1 VSEQRGAGRARGAVQ
16 RNRPAPAGTR
26 TPRSS
31 KTRAAILAAAR
42 RLFASRGFDHVSLR
56 EIGAEARADPA
67 LVARYFGGK
76 EGLFAEALAAS
87 NVSDAL
93 IPGDCAAF
101 PHRAARAAVL
111 GEWRSTGFEGLL
123 IALRS
128 ASSPA
133 VSDSLIRPFEQRFVR
148 RLAEGLGGDEH
159 MARAHLAF
167 ASIAG
172 TALLHGMRSPG
183 SPGYSP
189 EQARTIAEYFAHDL
203 NEMMKRGGQGRRGA
217 RRRPPF
223 MGDASQ

>member
-1 VSEQRGAGRARGAVQ
+1 MSEQRGAGRAHGAIQ
-16 RNRPAPAGTR
+16 RDRPAPAGPHGGPVPAGTR
-26 TPRSS
+26 TPRSG

-42 RLFASRGFDHVSLR
+42 RLFASRGFEQVSLR

-67 LVARYFGGK
+67 LVARYFGCK
-76 EGLFAEALAAS
+76 ERLFAEALAAS

-93 IPGDCAAF
+93 VPGDCAGF

-111 GEWRSTGFEGLL
+111 GEWQTTGFESLL

-133 VSDSLIRPFEQRFVR
+133 VSDSLIRPFEQRFIQ
-148 RLAEGLGGDEH
+148 RLAEGLGGEEQ
-159 MARAHLAF
+159 MARAHLTF

-183 SPGYSP
+183 EASYSP
-189 EQARTIAEYFAHDL
+189 DQVRAIADQFSRDL
-203 NEMMKRGGQGRRGA
+203 SALMSLGG
-217 RRRPPF
+217 
-223 MGDASQ
+223 